1 MKERLR
7 WTEGRTM
14 STIPWFFHETRE
26 RKVKVS
32 CFLIDDKS
40 ILFRL
45 FESYFFLRE
54 IRFDC
59 IFKYK
64 NIRLRI
70 GWKNRSRF
78 TRGEG
83 QVRVSW
89 RERGWFRGFL
99 SDRKAAFTTDLWTYF
114 VKRSPFRSPRKK
126 PPLSKRVW
134 NRVNRFRIFSFLS
147 RSWKGEFFLS
157 FEIVTFLFFNKKS
170 FPRCK
175 IKPRVN
181 CKLMKT
187 VLTLL
192 TFHLVFF
199 TPRAARLSCIFNKP
213 TRGYTCLT
221 C

>member
-14 STIPWFFHETRE
+14 TTIPWFFHETRE
-26 RKVKVS
+26 GKVKAS

-64 NIRLRI
+64 ILDWGLVGRIDRALR
-70 GWKNRSRF
+70 GGRD
-78 TRGEG
+78 E
-83 QVRVSW
+83 VCVSW

-134 NRVNRFRIFSFLS
+134 NRVNRFRVFSLFSLEVEKVNFPFLS
-147 RSWKGEFFLS
+147 RLL
-157 FEIVTFLFFNKKS
+157 LFFFSIRNP
-170 FPRCK
+170 FRG
-175 IKPRVN
+175 V
-181 CKLMKT
+181 
-187 VLTLL
+187 
-192 TFHLVFF
+192 
-199 TPRAARLSCIFNKP
+199 RLS
-213 TRGYTCLT
+213 RGLIASWWKQF
-221 C
+221 